1 MDEFSRSIT
10 GREWIPLVPKHL
22 YIYIYVQDFHFEIS
36 LCLKLNSQKKRN
48 HYIPHKNAC
57 YYHVLLHQLFLLHLL
72 LCSLSHSLVL
82 PFSFLYLR
90 SYWWRSWY
98 VIFSLVNAYIYIYL
112 LTSLF
117 HFILL
122 NCKHNRTVLSLW
134 SLSFCFRWLVVS
146 LFALNVPTP
155 SGSYVIPEVPPVV
168 QTF

>member
-10 GREWIPLVPKHL
+10 GREWIPLVPKYL
-22 YIYIYVQDFHFEIS
+22 YIYMCRNFILKS
-36 LCLKLNSQKKRN
+36 LCVWNWIHKKKRN